1 MRYGPLDMTGPCTRK
16 FMAIVDVYTR
26 PDQSKQHFI
35 EDKEGTR
42 EVSSIAEKL
51 LALNDCWGCHFSLG
65 VRPLMG
71 CPNSGQW
78 TPPHAQ
84 VDSTYWT
91 QWDLKKKKKG
101 DEVETMVFY
110 GDFGRGGSYVQ
121 GTLLACINQAV
132 RMFLNI

>member
-1 MRYGPLDMTGPCTRK
+1 MTVDFLALNGTFISTSRLREHHRRGGKREIYRTGRTVVRYCPLDMTGPCTRK

-71 CPNSGQW
+71 CPNS
-78 TPPHAQ
+78 
-84 VDSTYWT
+84 V
-91 QWDLKKKKKG
+91 
-101 DEVETMVFY
+101 
-110 GDFGRGGSYVQ
+110 
-121 GTLLACINQAV
+121 
-132 RMFLNI
+132 